1 MSVEYAIIIKNK
13 TRLEALI
20 ERFNTKAQARFYI
33 ERSGGDF
40 SDYEIEHEIFHSSL
54 SSVQRNLSTVLKNKI
69 VERRFLPSFIFN
81 DKQVVITVGQDGL
94 VANTAKYVKQIPIVA
109 INPDRERFDGVLLPF
124 NSDNF
129 LTAIDKVIANNYTSK
144 WTSFAEAKLNDGQR
158 LLAFNDLFIG
168 AASHVSARYQ
178 ITYKNRTEEQ
188 SSSGIIIS
196 TQAGSTGWLS
206 SVFNMS
212 FGIHRFIEKDNSKKK
227 YAKLKDNQL
236 MFAVREPF
244 ASKKTQV
251 ETTAGIIAG
260 QSKLIIESF
269 MPNNGLI
276 FSDGIETDF
285 LKFNSGAI
293 ATIGIA
299 DEKANLVLA

>member
-13 TRLEALI
+13 TRLESLI
-20 ERFNTKAQARFYI
+20 ERFNTKAQAKFYI

-40 SDYEIEHEIFHSSL
+40 SDYEKEHEIFQSSL
-54 SSVQRNLSTVLKNKI
+54 SKVQRNLSTVIKNKI
-69 VERRFLPSFIFN
+69 VERSFLPSFIFN
-81 DKQVVITVGQDGL
+81 EKQVIVTVGQDGL

-109 INPDRERFDGVLLPF
+109 VNPDQERFDGVLLPF
-124 NSDNF
+124 NSENF
-129 LTAIDKVIANNYTSK
+129 LLAINKVIGNNYNSK
-144 WTSFAEAKLNDGQR
+144 LTSFAEAKINDGQR

-168 AASHVSARYQ
+168 ATSHVSARYQ
-178 ITYKNRTEEQ
+178 ITFNNKTEDQ

-206 SVFNMS
+206 SIFNMS
-212 FGIHRFIEKDNSKKK
+212 FGIHKFVEKDNSKKK

-236 MFAVREPF
+236 MFVVREPF

-251 ETTAGIIAG
+251 EIAAGIITG
-260 QSKLIIESF
+260 QSKLVIQSF
-269 MPNNGLI
+269 MPNNGII